1 MKIECVLPSNSPVQP
16 LRRCNIK
23 DVPSLLC
30 SVRKSASTVSL
41 TSRARK
47 VSTTPFSVTMH
58 NWRLLL
64 LALLAAAQP
73 WPSESFTDRTL
84 IDGRCSDGPLQQRDT
99 RDSTHGAR
107 KLDQDHRLS
116 REVVRDGRLDFQLY
130 EARDSR
136 VASVDRRLVDDRS
149 ARDSTRLT
157 GSSFQVQDRVGA
169 DSRIA
174 REVDARRVR
183 NVRDRLREV
192 SRERSSRYARD
203 VRQDGRNS
211 RESRQ
216 NELRYH
222 RLFNDERIT
231 TRALREERNR
241 VFTQYSRNTEDRP
254 EVTRARHEVARRS
267 LSRDALRS
275 QFERIEAR
283 DQRMNMRGESRRVL
297 QERRSLDR
305 VLDATE
311 RRDIDSIR
319 LSRTNSQRRVAEDDR
334 RFVRDARN
342 NARREVMERSE
353 ISSMERSSEL
363 RQSLNRETRRVNNR
377 DLSRERFSEA
387 RVADERRSRS
397 LELRAIHRERMES
410 RNNDREV
417 RAFSRD
423 ARTAETQRRDTRRSM
438 DRDSEIRVQRST
450 RVIRSDVEARAVDS
464 RRINE
469 REIRDSLR
477 SMDRRQIR
485 SNERLDLA
493 RERRAV
499 TDRLTRSADRTPV
512 VRSSDSRLSSEPERI
527 REIIRTES
535 RSTERYDA
543 IRDSRARE
551 SRSFTGLQ
559 EQRVDT
565 RRATDRRDV
574 NTRDRLSNMPEESRR
589 ETRRTVERESRM
601 VREERRDMQ
610 SRARLAT
617 VRDQRL
623 ELTRNSR
630 QTENTREVRN
640 IRDTRRDI
648 SREAQRITMRQERLP
663 SDRRAIRSEDSRR
676 MNTRMSGNDRSIDTR
691 ENERNMRTSVRDA
704 NRRVELANERDSI
717 RDTRIESR
725 RVSRSER
732 MSNADRRV
740 DSRRENERL
749 SRDVSHRDVRTG
761 ERRDNQNMRVKR
773 EVPDTR
779 FEARNLK
786 SLERGSIDLSGHR
799 NSWDAVNEKGQMES
813 HSAMNWQYLLYT
825 LQGLYLGSVILQM
838 IGASD
843 KNKMR

>member
-1 MKIECVLPSNSPVQP
+1 
-16 LRRCNIK
+16 
-23 DVPSLLC
+23 
-30 SVRKSASTVSL
+30 
-41 TSRARK
+41 
-47 VSTTPFSVTMH
+47 MH

-73 WPSESFTDRTL
+73 GPSESFTDRTL

-99 RDSTHGAR
+99 RDSIYGAR

-116 REVVRDGRLDFQLY
+116 REVVRDGRRDFQRY
-130 EARDSR
+130 EARDTRLTSVERR
-136 VASVDRRLVDDRS
+136 VVDDRP

-174 REVDARRVR
+174 REVDARRVS
-183 NVRDRLREV
+183 NVRDRTREV
-192 SRERSSRYARD
+192 SRERLSRYARD
-203 VRQDGRNS
+203 VRQDGRSS

-216 NELRYH
+216 NELRHY
-222 RLFNDERIT
+222 RLFNDERISS
-231 TRALREERNR
+231 RALREERNR
-241 VFTQYSRNTEDRP
+241 VFTLSARNTVDRP

-267 LSRDALRS
+267 LSRDAFRS
-275 QFERIEAR
+275 QLERIEAR
-283 DQRMNMRGESRRVL
+283 DQRMNMRGESRRDL
-297 QERRSLDR
+297 RERRSLDR

-319 LSRTNSQRRVAEDDR
+319 LSRTFNERRVAEDDR
-334 RFVRDARN
+334 RFVRDARGY
-342 NARREVMERSE
+342 ARREVMERSE
-353 ISSMERSSEL
+353 RSSMERSSEH
-363 RQSLNRETRRVNNR
+363 RPTQNRETRRVNNR
-377 DLSRERFSEA
+377 DLNRERFSEA

-410 RNNDREV
+410 RNNDREA

-423 ARTAETQRRDTRRSM
+423 ARTAETQRRDTRRLM
-438 DRDSEIRVQRST
+438 ERDSEIRDQRST
-450 RVIRSDVEARAVDS
+450 RLSPSDVETRREDS

-477 SMDRRQIR
+477 SMDRRQSR

-499 TDRLTRSADRTPV
+499 TDRFTRSAERTPV

-527 REIIRTES
+527 REIRRSES
-535 RSTERYDA
+535 RSTQRYDA
-543 IRDSRARE
+543 VRDSRTRE
-551 SRSFTGLQ
+551 SRSFTGVQ
-559 EQRVDT
+559 AQKVVT
-565 RRATDRRDV
+565 RRAIDRREV
-574 NTRDRLSNMPEESRR
+574 NTRDRLSNLAQESRR
-589 ETRRTVERESRM
+589 ESRRTVERESRM
-601 VREERRDMQ
+601 VREERSDMQ

-623 ELTRNSR
+623 DLTRNTR

-640 IRDTRRDI
+640 VRDDTRRDT
-648 SREAQRITMRQERLP
+648 SREAQRMIVRQERLP

-676 MNTRMSGNDRSIDTR
+676 MNTRMPANDRSIDTR
-691 ENERNMRTSVRDA
+691 RGNERNMRTSVRDA
-704 NRRVELANERDSI
+704 NRRAELANERDSI

-732 MSNADRRV
+732 MTNAYRRV

-749 SRDVSHRDVRTG
+749 SRDVSRRDVRTD
-761 ERRDNQNMRVKR
+761 ERRDNQDMRVKR
-773 EVPDTR
+773 EVPETR

-786 SLERGSIDLSGHR
+786 SLERDSIDLSGHR

-813 HSAMNWQYLLYT
+813 HTIMNWQYLFYT
-825 LQGLYLGSVILQM
+825 LQGLYLGCVIVQM

-843 KNKMR
+843 KNKMRSTGFWATTQKMLKVE

>member
-1 MKIECVLPSNSPVQP
+1 
-16 LRRCNIK
+16 
-23 DVPSLLC
+23 
-30 SVRKSASTVSL
+30 
-41 TSRARK
+41 
-47 VSTTPFSVTMH
+47 MH

-73 WPSESFTDRTL
+73 GPSESFTDRTL

-99 RDSTHGAR
+99 RDSIYGAR

-116 REVVRDGRLDFQLY
+116 REVARDGRRESQRY
-130 EARDSR
+130 ESRDSR
-136 VASVDRRLVDDRS
+136 VASVERRVVDDRS

-157 GSSFQVQDRVGA
+157 LSSFQVQDRVGA

-174 REVDARRVR
+174 REVDARRVI
-183 NVRDRLREV
+183 NVPDRIREV

-203 VRQDGRNS
+203 VRQDGRSS
-211 RESRQ
+211 REARQ
-216 NELRYH
+216 NELRHH

-231 TRALREERNR
+231 SRALREERNR
-241 VFTQYSRNTEDRP
+241 VFTQTSRTTEDRP
-254 EVTRARHEVARRS
+254 EVTRTRNEVARRS

-275 QFERIEAR
+275 QLERVEAR

-305 VLDATE
+305 EMDATE
-311 RRDIDSIR
+311 RRNIDSNR
-319 LSRTNSQRRVAEDDR
+319 LSRTFNQRRVAEDDR
-334 RFVRDARN
+334 RFVRDARDN
-342 NARREVMERSE
+342 DRREVMERSE
-353 ISSMERSSEL
+353 RSSMERSTEN
-363 RQSLNRETRRVNNR
+363 RQNRETRRVNNR
-377 DLSRERFSEA
+377 DLSRERFSEAA

-410 RNNDREV
+410 RNNDREA

-423 ARTAETQRRDTRRSM
+423 ARTAETQRRETRRSM
-438 DRDSEIRVQRST
+438 ERDSEIRDQRST
-450 RVIRSDVEARAVDS
+450 RLSRSDVETRRVDS
-464 RRINE
+464 RRIHE
-469 REIRDSLR
+469 REIRDGLR

-499 TDRLTRSADRTPV
+499 TDRLTRSVDRTPV

-527 REIIRTES
+527 REIRRTES

-543 IRDSRARE
+543 VRDSRARE
-551 SRSFTGLQ
+551 SRSFTGVHA
-559 EQRVDT
+559 QRLDT
-565 RRATDRRDV
+565 RRATNRRDV

-589 ETRRTVERESRM
+589 ESRRTVERGSRM
-601 VREERRDMQ
+601 VREERSDMQ
-610 SRARLAT
+610 SRARLAI

-623 ELTRNSR
+623 ELNRNSR
-630 QTENTREVRN
+630 QMENTREVRN
-640 IRDTRRDI
+640 VRDDTRSDF
-648 SREAQRITMRQERLP
+648 SRETNRMTIRQERVP

-676 MNTRMSGNDRSIDTR
+676 MNTRMSANDRSIDTR
-691 ENERNMRTSVRDA
+691 RENERNMRSSARDA
-704 NRRVELANERDSI
+704 NRRAELTNERDSI

-732 MSNADRRV
+732 MSNAERRV

-749 SRDVSHRDVRTG
+749 SRDIARREVRTG
-761 ERRDNQNMRVKR
+761 ERRDTHDMRVKR
-773 EVPDTR
+773 EVPETR

-786 SLERGSIDLSGHR
+786 SLERDSVDLSGRR

-843 KNKMR
+843 KNKMRSTGFWATTQKMLKVE